1 MRAIVFNGLLKS
13 FVDYEI
19 NTLEKQII
27 THFLIK
33 VGIIP
38 VVNNTAKTSRARAY
52 REESDTIELKTLRR
66 EATEA

>member
-38 VVNNTAKTSRARAY
+38 VVNSKF
-52 REESDTIELKTLRR
+52 IFLLLLILL
-66 EATEA
+66 